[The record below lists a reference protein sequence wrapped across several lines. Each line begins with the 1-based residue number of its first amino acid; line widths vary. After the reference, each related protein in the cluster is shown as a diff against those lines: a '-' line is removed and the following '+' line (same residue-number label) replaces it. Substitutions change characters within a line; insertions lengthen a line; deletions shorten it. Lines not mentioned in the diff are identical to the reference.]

1 MTARAPELGTSGPAS
16 DREWRVQEHRIE
28 LRGAT
33 YRLRM
38 ARFPAGWL
46 ASIDT
51 VEGPTLGCNASPY
64 LAVSRAVEPIGGGLI
79 DAMSIVS
86 AFRQLGPDVGRLVGY
101 RRRHPSVP
109 RGLGAGAETHPRSA
123 AADIRYRRR

>member
-1 MTARAPELGTSGPAS
+1 MTVRAPDLEASGPAS
-16 DREWRVQEHRIE
+16 DLGWRVQDLRIE

-38 ARFPAGWL
+38 ARFSAGWL
-46 ASIDT
+46 ASVDP

-64 LAVSRAVEPIGGGLI
+64 LAVSHAIEPIGGGLI

-86 AFRQLGPDVGRLVGY
+86 ALRPSDQTSATSSVVPSLRGR
-101 RRRHPSVP
+101 
-109 RGLGAGAETHPRSA
+109 
-123 AADIRYRRR
+123 